1 MAAAEQINGER
12 IWNWLRV
19 AGWGGA
25 AIILLLPLAAM
36 QFTSEVDWS
45 FSDFIVM
52 GALLGGSGLLLE
64 LATRRSTSLPYR
76 LGSAFAVGASFLL
89 IWVNGAVGFLGDE
102 GNPAN
107 LMFLGVI
114 LVAAAGALVARARA
128 AGMARA
134 MAIAAAAQV
143 FAGGLGFAAGW
154 ASPGAAGVY
163 EVAMGT
169 GLFTALWLGSA
180 ALFLRASREAGS

>member
-1 MAAAEQINGER
+1 MAMVTQIGGER

-64 LATRRSTSLPYR
+64 LATRKSTSLPYR
-76 LGSAFAVGASFLL
+76 LGCAFAVGASFLL
-89 IWVNGAVGFLGDE
+89 IWVNGAVGFLGNE

-114 LVAAAGALVARARA
+114 LIAAAGAVLARARS

-134 MAIAAAAQV
+134 MLAAAAAQV
-143 FAGGLGFAAGW
+143 FAGALGFAAGW
-154 ASPGAAGVY
+154 SSPGAAGIY
-163 EVAMGT
+163 EVVMGT
-169 GLFTALWLGSA
+169 TLFTALWLGSA
-180 ALFLRASREAGS
+180 ALFLKASREAGS

>member
-1 MAAAEQINGER
+1 MAVAKHIDGER

-45 FSDFIVM
+45 FSDFVVM

-64 LATRRSTSLPYR
+64 LATRRSTSLTYR
-76 LGSAFAVGASFLL
+76 LGCAVAVGASFLL
-89 IWVNGAVGFLGDE
+89 VWVNGAVGFLGDE
-102 GNPAN
+102 DNPAN

-114 LVAAAGALVARARA
+114 LIAAAGALVARAKP

-134 MAIAAAAQV
+134 MAVATAAQV
-143 FAGGLGFAAGW
+143 LAGALGFAAGW
-154 ASPGAAGVY
+154 ASPGPQGVY
-163 EVAMGT
+163 EAVVGT

-180 ALFLRASREAGS
+180 ALFRMASREAVS